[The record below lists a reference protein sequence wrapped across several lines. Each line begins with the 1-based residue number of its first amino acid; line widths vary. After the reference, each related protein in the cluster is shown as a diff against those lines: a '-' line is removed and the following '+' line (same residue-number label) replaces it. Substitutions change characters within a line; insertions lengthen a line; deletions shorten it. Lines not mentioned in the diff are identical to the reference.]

1 MSFKDLT
8 PEATKQVCDRD
19 VCGIAEAM
27 RAYSMKITPYAALSR
42 AVCMQRGR
50 AIVIN
55 FPGSK
60 KAAAEN

>member
-1 MSFKDLT
+1 MSLKDLT

-27 RAYSMKITPYAALSR
+27 RVYSMKITHYAALSR